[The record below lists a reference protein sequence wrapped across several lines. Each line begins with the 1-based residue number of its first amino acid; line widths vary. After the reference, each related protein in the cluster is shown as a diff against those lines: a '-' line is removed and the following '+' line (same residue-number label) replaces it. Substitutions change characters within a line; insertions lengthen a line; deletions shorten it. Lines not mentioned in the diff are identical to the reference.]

1 MRMRPG
7 VLALIAAAAS
17 MLTGVFLSFNY
28 AATWEAAHTSVQHLQ
43 DELTLGWMLRGIHYW
58 GAVVSIALALVEGAR
73 LFWRGDYQRPHHR
86 LWLLGIALA
95 TILVG
100 FAYTGYLLAGD
111 QRAYAG
117 VLVLEGVLRSTPL
130 IGNALALIVIGGD
143 SVSSAT
149 LARIYT
155 MHVVVLPATLLLVTV
170 ALVRVRGG
178 GKAGVVRAALARDPI
193 TACALVLLLVG
204 LAYQLPAALGEPGGP
219 GAPAAEHARPEW
231 FFLWV
236 NELLFRVQGSTFL
249 VAAVLPGA
257 LLAGA
262 LLLPWLRR
270 GDPLPASG
278 RRPEL
283 IGGSVVAVVLVTL
296 SVMSIMR
303 PAPAE
308 EEDDDDDRT
317 PLVIQNG
324 GEDPEYD
331 ERLSKTLRRFR
342 CVRCHVIADDPDGGE
357 DGPPLPLGREF
368 GELYTRRF
376 FREKVA
382 DPREF
387 WADSGMTYPKDRKPT
402 PEELAMLEKYFFGD

>member
-1 MRMRPG
+1 
-7 VLALIAAAAS
+7 V
-17 MLTGVFLSFNY
+17 
-28 AATWEAAHTSVQHLQ
+28 
-43 DELTLGWMLRGIHYW
+43 
-58 GAVVSIALALVEGAR
+58 
-73 LFWRGDYQRPHHR
+73 
-86 LWLLGIALA
+86 
-95 TILVG
+95 
-100 FAYTGYLLAGD
+100 
-111 QRAYAG
+111 
-117 VLVLEGVLRSTPL
+117 
-130 IGNALALIVIGGD
+130 
-143 SVSSAT
+143 
-149 LARIYT
+149 
-155 MHVVVLPATLLLVTV
+155 HVVVLPAALLLVTA
-170 ALVRVRGG
+170 ALLKERKRDGTTS
-178 GKAGVVRAALARDPI
+178 VVRAALARDPI